1 VTLPDGLGGRRDVYL
16 GKHDTDESWD
26 EYNRVLAE
34 WKANA
39 RRLPAE
45 VVKTSELSVN
55 ELILAYWR
63 FAEAYYVKDGGATSE
78 QDVIRFALRFVKAR
92 YGDTPARD
100 FGPTALKT
108 VRQAMIDHPVTRK
121 VKVKDPAT
129 GKARVEVKV
138 IRRGLAR
145 KTVNKLIQ
153 RAKRLFAW
161 GVEEEL
167 LPATV
172 HLALTRVGG
181 LRRGKSGARETSRVK
196 PVPEAH
202 VEAVLPHVPAA
213 VRTMIEMQRLCG
225 GRPQDVVQVRAID
238 IDMTGPV
245 WEYRPQR
252 YKTEHRNDA
261 DGKDRERVV
270 FLGPKAQALLKP
282 YLTLNVTEYLF
293 SPQRSEAERNARRRE
308 QRKTPAWPSHMRRRA
323 KGRVLGDR
331 YTVAA
336 YRRAIARAC
345 LKAGVPVWWPNQLRH
360 ACGTEVRKRYNLEAS
375 QAVLG
380 HAELGVTQ
388 VYAEVDREAARRV
401 MAEIG

>member
-1 VTLPDGLGGRRDVYL
+1 VTLPDGLGSRRDVYL
-16 GKHDTDESWD
+16 GKHDTHESWD
-26 EYNRVLAE
+26 AYFRVLAE
-34 WKANA
+34 WKAHG

-45 VVKTSELSVN
+45 VVKTSDLSVN
-55 ELILAYWR
+55 ELMLAYWR
-63 FAEAYYVKDGGATSE
+63 FAETYYVKDGGPTSE
-78 QDVIRFALRFVKAR
+78 QDVIRFALRFVKER
-92 YGDTPARD
+92 YGHAPARD

-129 GKARVEVKV
+129 GKARVEVKG

-153 RAKRLFAW
+153 RVKRLFAW

-172 HLALTRVGG
+172 HLALTRVAG
-181 LRRGKSGARETSRVK
+181 LRKGKNGARETSRVK
-196 PVPEAH
+196 PVPGGH
-202 VEAVLPHVPAA
+202 IEAVLPHVPAA
-213 VRTMIEMQRLCG
+213 VRTMIEVQRLCG
-225 GRPQDVVQVRAID
+225 GRPQDVVQLRAID

-245 WEYRPQR
+245 WEYRPPR
-252 YKTEHRNDA
+252 YKTQHRNEN
-261 DGKDRERVV
+261 GQDRERVV
-270 FLGPKAQALLKP
+270 FLGPKTQALLKP
-282 YLTLNVTEYLF
+282 YLTLNVTDYLF
-293 SPQRSEAERNARRRE
+293 SPQRSEAEPNARRRE
-308 QRKTPAWPSHMRRRA
+308 QRKTPAWPSHMRRKA
-323 KGRVLGDR
+323 KGRVLRDC

-336 YRRAIARAC
+336 YRRAIARGC
-345 LKAGVPVWWPNQLRH
+345 LKAGTPVWWPNQLRH

-388 VYAEVDREAARRV
+388 VYAEVNQETARRV